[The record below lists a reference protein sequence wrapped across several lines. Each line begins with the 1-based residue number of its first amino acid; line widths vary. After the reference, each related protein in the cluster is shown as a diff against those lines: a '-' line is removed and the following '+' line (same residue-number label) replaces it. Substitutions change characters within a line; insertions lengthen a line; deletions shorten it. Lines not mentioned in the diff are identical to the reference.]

1 MSFWKTSTGVE
12 ATGDVQETNFDPI
25 PKSWQTCMLETAEVD
40 EYEGQRKIKLK
51 ARVVDGE
58 YKNRVIFMNLKAFE
72 GPDIKDSQRDR
83 AIQMLMKLYQVTKAK
98 LPNGEPDDRSL
109 AQLTDKPVD
118 LYLDVW
124 EINEKSGNFLINVA
138 AKGEQAGKGDMATN
152 GKTPPQNKPPSG
164 GGAMDDVPFAPHHWM
179 I

>member
-1 MSFWKTSTGVE
+1 MSFWNTSTGE
-12 ATGDVQETNFDPI
+12 QATGEVQETNFDPI

-40 EYEGQRKIKLK
+40 EYEGQRKIKMK

-124 EINEKSGNFLINVA
+124 KITKANGDEATGNFLINVA
-138 AKGEQAGKGDMATN
+138 AKGENVGKAAAANKPAPMMAKGDADI
-152 GKTPPQNKPPSG
+152 G
-164 GGAMDDVPFAPHHWM
+164 VPF
-179 I
+179 

>member
-1 MSFWKTSTGVE
+1 MSFWNTSTGE
-12 ATGDVQETNFDPI
+12 QATGEVQETNFDPI

-51 ARVVDGE
+51 ARVVDGD
-58 YKNRVIFMNLKAFE
+58 YKNRVIFLNLKAFE

-83 AIQMLMKLYQVTKAK
+83 AIQMLMKLYQITKAK

-124 EINEKSGNFLINVA
+124 KITKANGDEATGNFLINVA
-138 AKGEQAGKGDMATN
+138 AKGENAGKSAAGTKPAPMMAKGDID
-152 GKTPPQNKPPSG
+152 G
-164 GGAMDDVPFAPHHWM
+164 DIPF
-179 I
+179 

>member
-1 MSFWKTSTGVE
+1 MSFWQTSTGE
-12 ATGDVQETNFDPI
+12 TATGEVQETSFDPI

-72 GPDIKDSQRDR
+72 GPDIKETARDR
-83 AIQMLMKLYQVTKAK
+83 AIQLLMKLYQVTKAK

-124 EINEKSGNFLINVA
+124 KITKANGDEATGNFLINVA
-138 AKGEQAGKGDMATN
+138 AKGEQVN
-152 GKTPPQNKPPSG
+152 GSKPAQRPQAKSVQNLSDIS
-164 GGAMDDVPFAPHHWM
+164 DDIPF
-179 I
+179 